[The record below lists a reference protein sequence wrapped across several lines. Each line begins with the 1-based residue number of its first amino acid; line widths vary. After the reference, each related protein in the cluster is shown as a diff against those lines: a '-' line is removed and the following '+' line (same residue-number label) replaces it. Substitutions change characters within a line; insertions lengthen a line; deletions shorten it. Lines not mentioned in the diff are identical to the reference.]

1 MINIEIEVTFGEVKD
16 ARIIEKLTNLIKR
29 KIMQDPNCIFCK
41 IASKESPAEI
51 EYEDADVMA
60 FWDIHPKA
68 PTHILIIPKKHIASL
83 NDVTPADLGIFAK
96 MIAAAKMVAAKKNL
110 EKDGYRLCINTGPG
124 GGQIVD
130 HLHMHLL
137 GGKKFTEM

>member
-1 MINIEIEVTFGEVKD
+1 
-16 ARIIEKLTNLIKR
+16 
-29 KIMQDPNCIFCK
+29 MQNPNCIFCK
-41 IASKESPAEI
+41 IVSKESPAEI

-83 NDVTPADLGIFAK
+83 NDLQEADYGLIAK
-96 MIAAAKMVAAKKNL
+96 MVAAAKMVAKKKNL
-110 EKDGYRLCINTGPG
+110 ETDGYRLCINNGPS

-137 GGKKFTEM
+137 GGKRFSEM